1 MEPRLL
7 AASLWSFNLVTW
19 MLHFS
24 TRTVLCPADAKLVHQ
39 AATSHFTS
47 RSVRGPSFPCSH
59 TPPILPKLSTPK
71 RWMLCA
77 YASCQALPMLRI
89 CRSEFDKLRFAAD
102 IDPRVLT
109 QCSRLLASCHSAR
122 HIAVEFAFLSFS
134 TTGILDLSWAD
145 TSSFKPQAYGREDPS
160 QLRLSLRAS
169 GGLMRT
175 GSEESAEGRGCS
187 KPHTVCQ
194 TRPGTLHQMNWMQNR
209 LLSLQGKLGET

>member
-1 MEPRLL
+1 MR
-7 AASLWSFNLVTW
+7 N
-19 MLHFS
+19 
-24 TRTVLCPADAKLVHQ
+24 VLCPADAKLVHQ

-47 RSVRGPSFPCSH
+47 RRVRGPSFPGSH

-109 QCSRLLASCHSAR
+109 QSSRLLASCHSSR

-145 TSSFKPQAYGREDPS
+145 TSSFKPQAYGGEDPS

-169 GGLMRT
+169 GGVDTDRLGKICGRPRLQQATHRVPNKARNSAPNELDVKQASQSPRKT
-175 GSEESAEGRGCS
+175 GRNIAVAIPLEQCI
-187 KPHTVCQ
+187 Q
-194 TRPGTLHQMNWMQNR
+194 
-209 LLSLQGKLGET
+209 LLRHPPWK